1 MNKNIFGDPISA
13 CSNKPLTGYFRN
25 GCCDTDDTDLG
36 MHTVC
41 IVATKEFLTFSKEV
55 GNDLTTPLPR
65 FGFDGVKPG
74 DRWCLCA
81 LRWKEAFQNNCA
93 PLVVLEATNEK
104 TLEVATL
111 DDLIEHAHYKTKI

>member
-1 MNKNIFGDPISA
+1 MTED
-13 CSNKPLTGYFRN
+13 
-25 GCCDTDDTDLG
+25 
-36 MHTVC
+36 
-41 IVATKEFLTFSKEV
+41 FLEFSKSR
-55 GNDLTTPLPR
+55 GNDLSTPRPE
-65 FGFDGVKPG
+65 FNFPGVKAG
-74 DRWCLCA
+74 ERWCLCA